1 MRGTFMTNMYGTQL
15 NFNHKKQLSVYD
27 QNGKRKFGAGSRQTK
42 RQYSQVNN
50 NKYGKESIQL
60 C

>member
-1 MRGTFMTNMYGTQL
+1 MTNMYGTQL